1 MKMKREFLTELGIE
15 AEKID
20 KIMAEHGKSLN
31 DAKSKFDEKNEE
43 TKLLKEKV
51 SSLEKTAKDTET
63 LLKDNEE
70 LKQKYATLQ
79 TDSKSQLEA
88 RDKQI
93 SHITKKT
100 ALTKSLQEKGARY
113 PDLLIK
119 ELNLDEVEMDGEAIK
134 NFDKLYTPLTE
145 KYKDMFTTTELKG
158 GEPNKGT
165 AGNNQPFD
173 PATTD
178 WSFMDKFK

>member
-1 MKMKREFLTELGIE
+1 MKREFLTELGIE

-20 KIMAEHGKSLN
+20 KIMAEYGKSVN
-31 DAKSKFDEKNEE
+31 DAKSKMEE
-43 TKLLKEKV
+43 RLEEAKLLKEKV
-51 SSLEKTAKDTET
+51 SSLEKTAKDTEA

-70 LKQKYATLQ
+70 MKQKYATLQ
-79 TDSKSQLEA
+79 TESKTQLEQ

-119 ELNLDEVEMDGEAIK
+119 ELNLDEVELEGETIK

-145 KYKDMFTTTELKG
+145 KYKDMFTTTEIKG
-158 GEPNKGT
+158 NEPSKGNSQT
-165 AGNNQPFD
+165 FD
-173 PATTD
+173 PSSMD
-178 WSFMDKFK
+178 WSFIDNIK

>member
-1 MKMKREFLTELGIE
+1 MKREFLTELGIE

-20 KIMAEHGKSLN
+20 KIMAEYGKTVN
-31 DAKSKFDEKNEE
+31 DLKAKENEKNEE
-43 TKLLKEKV
+43 VKLLKEKV

-79 TDSKSQLEA
+79 TESKTQLEQ

-93 SHITKKT
+93 SNITKKT

-119 ELNLDEVEMDGEAIK
+119 ELNLDEVELDGEQIK
-134 NFDKLYTPLTE
+134 NFDKLYTPLSE
-145 KYKDMFTTTELKG
+145 KYKDMFTVTQIQGQNDPVKG
-158 GEPNKGT
+158 NT
-165 AGNNQPFD
+165 QTFD
-173 PATTD
+173 PATMD
-178 WSFMDKFK
+178 WSFVDNFK